1 MLTDLRDLGYDHVP
15 IKQMLVFALSK
26 IVSREIVYA
35 KKNSPIIGELTFLGI
50 FCAKKTTDES
60 LLYEPFAE
68 RK

>member
-1 MLTDLRDLGYDHVP
+1 MLPAHFDAAVYFFIKGTHDAHLGYDHVP

-26 IVSREIVYA
+26 IVSREIFY
-35 KKNSPIIGELTFLGI
+35 
-50 FCAKKTTDES
+50 AKKTTDES